1 MALQSFQN
9 VNPYHDLLA
18 CHPPTSRAIM
28 ADTALALP
36 ESSAADEPFDDTSLA
51 DIVIRTSDNFEF
63 FLMKGVLIIASPF
76 FRDMFSISQP
86 AKEAISMELERIPIS
101 DSRDIFDPLMRF
113 CYPVKDPVI
122 ANIALLEKVLEAA
135 MKYQLLVAIDILKT
149 SLRNFITDIPLDV
162 YAVACRLELEEEAH
176 MAAAQWK
183 SLAMLH
189 SLHDTFTESF
199 ATSIA
204 GGSYTAGM
212 ATITSG
218 AYYRLVEYVRG
229 KNITSFIA
237 APLTTIFSAPPFEP
251 AFSRNVVDADVI
263 LLSSDNIRFPVHVT
277 VLRVAG
283 PGSLLSH
290 TPQNNSSG
298 PAEIQLEIVSST
310 LNALI
315 ELCYPFSSFKPT
327 ILRQARAVFDA
338 ATKYNIPSVAAA
350 AKHLVLG
357 FTDTHPLSVYLIA
370 SIKGWTD

>member
-1 MALQSFQN
+1 
-9 VNPYHDLLA
+9 
-18 CHPPTSRAIM
+18 
-28 ADTALALP
+28 
-36 ESSAADEPFDDTSLA
+36 SAADEPFDDTSLA

-101 DSRDIFDPLMRF
+101 ESRDTFDPLMRL

-149 SLRNFITDIPLDV
+149 ALRNFITDIPLGV

-183 SLAMLH
+183 SLA
-189 SLHDTFTESF
+189 
-199 ATSIA
+199 I
-204 GGSYTAGM
+204 YTAGM

-263 LLSSDNIRFPVHVT
+263 LLSSDNIRFPVHAT

-283 PGSLLSH
+283 AGSLLSH
-290 TPQNNSSG
+290 TPQHNSSG

-327 ILRQARAVFDA
+327 MLRQARAIFDA
-338 ATKYNIPSVAAA
+338 ATMYNIPSVAAA
-350 AKHLVLG
+350 AKHLILG
-357 FTDTHPLSVYLIA
+357 FTNTHPLSVYLIA
-370 SIKGWTD
+370 SIKGWQDEATSAARKTAVCGISGEYVPEMEEASAAAYYRLLEFHHRTFVAI